1 MISIAGRFEEGA
13 AYVSI
18 YDATFAI
25 DKTGNCVR
33 YCEQLEKDKAQK
45 NQKGWR
51 SRYEFIGKTT
61 DNFTVVGNGSLQG
74 LVDKRGKEVIPTK
87 FTQVWVAFNHAFVV
101 LDKKQGMFDLK
112 GKEVIPVI
120 YDSLIPKEMKDGG
133 FILLATARDIFFSVL
148 TKEGKVIVPENFYTY
163 IDIDHLE
170 QGIIPV
176 YREGQ
181 VGLYNLEGKELLP
194 IKFDKIWLM
203 RGAEVIAKVFY
214 KGESFYIDKEGKCV
228 EDCQNAPKE

>member
-1 MISIAGRFEEGA
+1 MS
-13 AYVSI
+13 
-18 YDATFAI
+18 
-25 DKTGNCVR
+25 N
-33 YCEQLEKDKAQK
+33 CEQLEKDKAQK
-45 NQKGWR
+45 PQKGWR
-51 SRYEFIGKTT
+51 SRYEFIGETT

-74 LVDKRGKEVIPTK
+74 LVDKRGREVIPTK

-101 LDKKQGMFDLK
+101 LDRKKGMFDLK

-133 FILLATARDIFFSVL
+133 FILLATTRDIFFSVL

-163 IDIDHLE
+163 IEIEDYLE

-176 YREGQ
+176 YREGK

-194 IKFDKIWLM
+194 IKFDKLWLM